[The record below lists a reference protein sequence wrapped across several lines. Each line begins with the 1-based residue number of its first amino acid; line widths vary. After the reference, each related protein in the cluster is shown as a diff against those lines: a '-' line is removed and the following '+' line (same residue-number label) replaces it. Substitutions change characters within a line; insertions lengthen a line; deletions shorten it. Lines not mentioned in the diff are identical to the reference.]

1 MNNSDNK
8 TNIKERVLSVEGMMI
23 VSKLET
29 GQRVAD
35 FACMEDVETEPF
47 NGLFRVQG
55 MRDGNIYMTEKL
67 RHKRGRPL
75 FREDNSSLSLGRNGR
90 YYFIFS
96 MPEQLVDELPAQLT
110 RQAKAIAKKL
120 LTRINQK

>member
-1 MNNSDNK
+1 
-8 TNIKERVLSVEGMMI
+8 MI

-29 GQRVAD
+29 GQTVAD

-55 MRDGNIYMTEKL
+55 MRDGNIYMTEKM

>member
-1 MNNSDNK
+1 
-8 TNIKERVLSVEGMMI
+8 MI

-75 FREDNSSLSLGRNGR
+75 FREDNSSLSLGRDGR
-90 YYFIFS
+90 YYFYFS
-96 MPEQLVDELPAQLT
+96 LPKEMVEDLPNQLVLEAS
-110 RQAKAIAKKL
+110 AIAAKVIRQL
-120 LTRINQK
+120 LMYS